1 MVNRAKR
8 KRKKN
13 YKINKVKFSFLKNLN
28 KAKILTFLLIAG
40 IAFVVVSFILSLAVF
55 AYYATKLPS
64 PDTLTNRNIDESTKI
79 LDRNGKLLYEVFGEE
94 DRTLITLN
102 NVSPNLV
109 NAVLATEDG
118 DFYRHDGFDVK
129 GFLRG
134 LFSCVVKS
142 SCQGGSTLTQ
152 QLSKNTL
159 LSPERTVIRKIKE
172 LILSLQIEKKYSKD
186 EILQMYLNEAPF
198 GHQAYGVEAAANLY
212 FNKSAKDLTLAQS
225 ALLAGLPQKPSTYS
239 PCNSPENAKGRQL
252 TVIRLME
259 KNGWYDKNKVK
270 QHITKKQADKA
281 RNEKLTFNCK
291 FSNIKAPHFVMYVK
305 KLLENKY
312 GTEIVEKGGLKVTT
326 SLDLDLQNTAQQIVT
341 NSIEKSGAD
350 YGVGNGALVALKP
363 GTGEILAMVGSKDY
377 FNDEDDGQFN
387 VAIAKRQPGSSIKP
401 ITYVTALSRGYTAG
415 DIFFDV
421 KTKFPGGEGQPDYV
435 PENYDKKYQGP
446 IFMRDA
452 LGNSINTVAVKL
464 LSLVGIDN
472 MIQTANKLGIKSLDA
487 KANYYGLSLTLGSG
501 EVTLLELTNAYSTF
515 ANKGMY
521 VPPVSILKV
530 ENSSG
535 KILEEWKKPKGVKVV
550 KPEDAYI
557 LSDMLADN
565 NARLRAFGPYSYLT
579 FPGHTVSVKTGTT
592 NDVRDNWTIGY
603 TPSIAIGVWVGNN
616 DNSPMSVTSGIAGAA
631 PIFNKV
637 MTSYLKDKPDEKFK
651 KPDNVIEKEIDKE
664 LGGLPQGTRP
674 RKKEIFI
681 KGTQPNST
689 SKYLVELEIC
699 KKDEKLASDACKKA
713 GQTESKTF
721 FNFVAAKPAWQ
732 EAVDDWIKETIP
744 DDKQEDYH
752 PPTEV
757 SDLYF
762 DEDGNVKDEDKPEIV
777 FKNPHN
783 NDTVSDKFTVEV
795 EVLTP
800 NTVTSVAFYL
810 DDVQI
815 GNDDTSFPYSKEMKI
830 SSGKSGDK
838 HKIRAVAIDS
848 AGNEGSGD
856 IEVKL
861 K

>member
-1 MVNRAKR
+1 MVNRAKK
-8 KRKKN
+8 KRT
-13 YKINKVKFSFLKNLN
+13 YKIGKIKFGFLKNLN
-28 KAKILTFLLIAG
+28 KAKVFTSLLIVG
-40 IAFVVVSFILSLAVF
+40 IIFVVVSFILSLAVF
-55 AYYATKLPS
+55 AYFATKLPS

-79 LDRNGKLLYEVFGEE
+79 FDRNSKLLYEVFGEE
-94 DRTLITLN
+94 DRTLVTID
-102 NVSPNLV
+102 NVSPFLL

-134 LFSCVVKS
+134 MISCVVKN

-152 QLSKNTL
+152 QLSKNAL
-159 LSPERTVIRKIKE
+159 LSPERTLIRKIKE

-198 GHQAYGVEAAANLY
+198 GHQSYGVESAANLY
-212 FNKSAKDLTLAQS
+212 FNKPVKDLTLAQS
-225 ALLAGLPQKPSTYS
+225 ALLAGLPQEPSTYS

-270 QHITKKQADKA
+270 QHITKEDAKQARD
-281 RNEKLTFNCK
+281 EELTFSCK

-305 KLLENKY
+305 KLLEEKY

-326 SLDLDLQNTAQQIVT
+326 SLDLELQEKAQKIVT
-341 NSIEKSGAD
+341 DSIETTGKD
-350 YGVGNGALVALKP
+350 YAVGNGALVALKP

-377 FNDEDDGQFN
+377 FNDEDGGQFN
-387 VAIAKRQPGSSIKP
+387 VTTAKRQPGSSIKP
-401 ITYVTALSRGYTAG
+401 ITYVTALEKGYTAT

-421 KTKFPGGEGQPDYV
+421 KTKFPGGEGQPDYE

-446 IFMRDA
+446 IFMKDA

-472 MIQTANKLGIKSLDA
+472 MIQTANKLGIKSLDS
-487 KANYYGLSLTLGSG
+487 KASYYGLSLTLGSG

-515 ANKGMY
+515 ANQGMY
-521 VPPVSILKV
+521 VNPVSILKV
-530 ENSSG
+530 ESSSG
-535 KILEEWKKPKGVKVV
+535 KTLEEWKKTKGTQVV
-550 KPEDAYI
+550 KKEDAFI

-565 NARLRAFGPYSYLT
+565 DNRLRAFGSYSYLT
-579 FPGHTVSVKTGTT
+579 FPKATVAVKTGTT

-616 DNSPMSVTSGIAGAA
+616 DNSPMSVKSGVAGAA

-637 MTSYLKDKPDEKFK
+637 MTEYLKGRSEEKFV
-651 KPDNVIEKEIDKE
+651 KPDNVIDKEIDSE

-674 RKKEIFI
+674 RITGIFV
-681 KGTQPNST
+681 KGTEPNSN

-699 KKDEKLASDACKKA
+699 TKDDKLASEACKKA
-713 GQTESKTF
+713 ERTETKSF
-721 FNFVAAKPAWQ
+721 YNFVAEKPAWQ
-732 EAVDDWIKETIP
+732 DALDDWIKDNVP
-744 DDKQEDYH
+744 DGERDKYK

-762 DEDGNVKDEDKPEIV
+762 DGEGNVKNDSEPEIV
-777 FKNPHN
+777 FNNPHN
-783 NDTVSDKFTVEV
+783 GDSVSNTFTVEV
-795 EVLTP
+795 DILTP

-810 DDVQI
+810 DGVQI
-815 GNDDTSFPYSKEMKI
+815 GNDDTSIPYSGEIKI
-830 SSGKSGDK
+830 SSGVSGDK
-838 HKIRAVAIDS
+838 HKIKVTAVDS

>member
-1 MVNRAKR
+1 MVTRAKK
-8 KRKKN
+8 KRSF
-13 YKINKVKFSFLKNLN
+13 KIHKVKFGFLKNLN
-28 KAKILTFLLIAG
+28 KAKILTTLLVSG
-40 IAFVVVSFILSLAVF
+40 IVFVVVAFIFSIVVF
-55 AYYATKLPS
+55 AYFATKLPS

-94 DRTLITLN
+94 DRTLINLDK
-102 NVSPNLV
+102 VSPLLV

-118 DFYRHDGFDVK
+118 DFYRHDGFDIR

-134 LFSCVVKS
+134 MISCVVSS

-152 QLSKNTL
+152 QLSKNAL
-159 LSPERTVIRKIKE
+159 LSSERSVTRKIKE

-186 EILQMYLNEAPF
+186 DILQMYLNEAPF
-198 GHQAYGVEAAANLY
+198 GHQAYGVESASNLY
-212 FNKSAKDLTLAQS
+212 FNKSVKDLTLSQA
-225 ALLAGLPQKPSTYS
+225 ALIAGLPQQPSTYS

-270 QHITKKQADKA
+270 QHITKEEAEAA
-281 RNEKLTFNCK
+281 RNEELTFNCK

-305 KLLENKY
+305 KLLEEKY

-326 SLDLDLQNTAQQIVT
+326 TLDLDFQEKAQKIVT
-341 NSIEKSGAD
+341 ESIETSGAD
-350 YGVGNGALVALKP
+350 YNVGNGALVAIKP
-363 GTGEILAMVGSKDY
+363 ETSEILVMVGSKNY
-377 FNDEDDGQFN
+377 FDEEYDGQVN
-387 VAIAKRQPGSSIKP
+387 VTLSKRQPGSSIKP
-401 ITYVTALSRGYTAG
+401 ITYITALSRGYTAG

-421 KTKFPGGEGQPDYV
+421 KTDFPGGEGQPDYV
-435 PENYDKKYQGP
+435 PENYDKEYQGP

-487 KANYYGLSLTLGSG
+487 KASYYGLSLTLGSG

-515 ANKGMY
+515 ANKG
-521 VPPVSILKV
+521 VNLEPVSILKV

-535 KILEEWKKPKGVKVV
+535 KVLEEWKKAKGKLAV
-550 KPEDAYI
+550 KPEEAYI
-557 LSDMLADN
+557 LSDILSDN

-579 FPGHTVSVKTGTT
+579 FPNNTVAVKTGTT
-592 NDVRDNWTIGY
+592 NDIRDNWTIGY

-616 DNSPMSVTSGIAGAA
+616 DNSPMSVKSGVAGAA

-637 MTSYLKDKPDEKFK
+637 MTEFLKGKSNEPFER
-651 KPDNVIEKEIDKE
+651 PDNVIEKEIDKI
-664 LGGLPQGTRP
+664 LGGLPQGTRS
-674 RKKEIFI
+674 RKTEVFV
-681 KGTQPNST
+681 KGTEPNTT

-699 KKDEKLASDACKKA
+699 NKDGKLASDACKKA
-713 GQTESKTF
+713 DRTETKTF
-721 FNFVAAKPAWQ
+721 FNFIAEKPAWQ
-732 EAVDDWIKETIP
+732 DAINEWIKDNVADGER
-744 DDKQEDYH
+744 ENYE

-762 DEDGNVKDEDKPEIV
+762 DGDGNVKGDSEPEIV
-777 FKNPHN
+777 FNKPHN
-783 NDTVSDKFTVEV
+783 SDTVADKFTVEV
-795 EVLTP
+795 DVLTP

-810 DDVQI
+810 DGVQI
-815 GNDDTSFPYSKEMKI
+815 GNDDTSIPYTQEFKI
-830 SSGKSGDK
+830 SSGSSGDK
-838 HKIRAVAIDS
+838 HKIEVRAVDS